1 MNDLLYLIMLIL
13 PLCAQL
19 FVSGRYKKYSK
30 INNSLNISGYDVAR
44 KILDNNGLNAL
55 YIVETK
61 GVMSDHY
68 DPNRKTVKLSSEVF
82 HGTSIA
88 SLSIAA
94 HECGHAIQDKEGYMF
109 LKLRSL
115 IFPVVNLGTKFAY
128 IVLFIGLLLQYM
140 DLLLLGI
147 VLVSLGLVF
156 QLVTLPVEINASKR
170 ALEEIEKCG
179 LASNDD
185 KDGTESMLKA
195 AAYTYVAGVITSALE
210 VLRLYKLFVD
220 ND

>member
-1 MNDLLYLIMLIL
+1 MSDLLYLIMLIL

-30 INNSLNISGYDVAR
+30 VNNSLNISGYDVAR

-61 GVMSDHY
+61 GIMSDHY
-68 DPNRKTVKLSSEVF
+68 DPNRKIVKLSSEVF

-179 LASNDD
+179 LGSSDD